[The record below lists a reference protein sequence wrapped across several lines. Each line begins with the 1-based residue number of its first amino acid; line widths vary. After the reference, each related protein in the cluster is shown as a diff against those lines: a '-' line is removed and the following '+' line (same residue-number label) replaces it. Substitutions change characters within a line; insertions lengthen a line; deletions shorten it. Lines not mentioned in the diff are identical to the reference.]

1 MPPNRFVQ
9 TVAPGATT
17 SKSGEPA
24 NGAPLPFVCGNA
36 QPVLTLAKRLADGSH
51 LVAVYNLCFEGMRET
66 SLRLPASV
74 AKVELLGVD
83 GVWRPLAFRRG
94 ANGYAA
100 FDVALPCYGVAVF
113 KVR

>member
-1 MPPNRFVQ
+1 MSPVPSEPNAKLPETRLQ
-9 TVAPGATT
+9 TPEV
-17 SKSGEPA
+17 
-24 NGAPLPFVCGNA
+24 
-36 QPVLTLAKRLADGSH
+36 
-51 LVAVYNLCFEGMRET
+51 
-66 SLRLPASV
+66 LRLPASV
-74 AKVELLGVD
+74 AKVELLGAA